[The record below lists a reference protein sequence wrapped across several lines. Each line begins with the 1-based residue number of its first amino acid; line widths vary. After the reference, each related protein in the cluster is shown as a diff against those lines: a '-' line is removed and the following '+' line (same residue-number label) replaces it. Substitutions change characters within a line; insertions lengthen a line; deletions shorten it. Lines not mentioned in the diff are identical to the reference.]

1 MVEVVG
7 TAPTSAMF
15 ITKFVYR
22 RSWKSNIN
30 NIKLYFKDSIYLFK
44 MALSEQQQ
52 KEIVEQ
58 QAQRNT
64 IKRVMSSLS

>member
-22 RSWKSNIN
+22 RSWKSNMN
-30 NIKLYFKDSIYLFK
+30 NIKLYFNNSIFLFK
-44 MALSEQQQ
+44 ITLLEQ
-52 KEIVEQ
+52 KKKDMEQ
-58 QAQRNT
+58 QAQKNT
-64 IKRVMSSLS
+64 TKKKKYGYS